1 MFKKKVETHAVPTE
15 TATGLALKQ
24 SLTPITQITKS
35 LKENRKSLIS
45 EEMQTASQISDI
57 QGSFDTILEQS
68 DQVAS
73 GMDSIKEQFGHIVD
87 VSSQIETSVS
97 GVLSAT
103 DQASENVDS
112 LQESSANVIH
122 DFERVIAVLS
132 KFQNSF
138 DEIQETMSGII
149 GIANQTNM
157 LSLNASIEAARA
169 GEHGLGFAVVATE
182 VSTLSAE
189 IKKLVDTVN
198 ANMAL
203 LREDASNL
211 NASMETANKML
222 HQEQEQV
229 VKTTELFENIKGSVN
244 GMIEVQQQIADA
256 VDNCNDYADQIQ
268 SDILSAKDGY
278 IRVSETVNQLSG
290 DITRKNQLY
299 EDMINLLDQV
309 DPIVE
314 EIQTTHI
321 NI

>member
-1 MFKKKVETHAVPTE
+1 MFKKKNEVHAVPTE
-15 TATGLALKQ
+15 TATGRALKE
-24 SLTPITQITKS
+24 SLEPITQITKS
-35 LKENRKSLIS
+35 LKENRKSLIE

-57 QGSFDTILEQS
+57 QGSFDTILAQS

-73 GMDSIKEQFGHIVD
+73 GMDAIKQEFSNIVD

-103 DQASENVDS
+103 DQANENVDS
-112 LQESSANVIH
+112 LQESSSNVLK
-122 DFERVIAVLS
+122 DFQHVVEVLN
-132 KFQNSF
+132 KFQSSF

-182 VSTLSAE
+182 VSTLSTE

-222 HQEQEQV
+222 SHEQEQV
-229 VKTTELFENIKGSVN
+229 KKTTELFGNIKESVN
-244 GMIEVQQQIADA
+244 GVIEVQQQIAAA
-256 VDNCNDYADQIQ
+256 VDTCNETADQIQ
-268 SDILSAKDGY
+268 EDILNAKDGY
-278 IRVSETVNQLSG
+278 IGVSETVNQLSG

-299 EDMINLLDQV
+299 ENMINLLEQV

-314 EIQTTHI
+314 DIQHTHI

>member
-1 MFKKKVETHAVPTE
+1 MFKRKQDTHAIPTE
-15 TATGLALKQ
+15 TATGLALKE
-24 SLTPITQITKS
+24 SLAPITQITKS
-35 LKENRKSLIS
+35 LKANRKSLI
-45 EEMQTASQISDI
+45 EEEQQTASQISDI
-57 QGSFDTILEQS
+57 QSSFDTILAQS

-73 GMDSIKEQFGHIVD
+73 GMDTIKQEFANIVE

-97 GVLSAT
+97 GVLTAT
-103 DQASENVDS
+103 DQASENVES
-112 LQESSANVIH
+112 LKESSINVLQ
-122 DFERVIAVLS
+122 DFERVIEVLS
-132 KFQNSF
+132 KFQKSF

-198 ANMAL
+198 SNMAL
-203 LREDASNL
+203 LRDDASNL
-211 NASMETANKML
+211 NASMEAANKML
-222 HQEQEQV
+222 SHEQQQV
-229 VKTTELFENIKGSVN
+229 QKTTELFGNIKDSVN
-244 GMIEVQQQIADA
+244 GVIEVQQQIAAA
-256 VDNCNDYADQIQ
+256 VDNCNNTADQIQ
-268 SDILSAKDGY
+268 GDILDAKDGY
-278 IRVSETVNQLSG
+278 IGVSETVNQLSG

-299 EDMINLLDQV
+299 ENMINLLDQV

-314 EIQTTHI
+314 EIQTNNI

>member
-1 MFKKKVETHAVPTE
+1 M
-15 TATGLALKQ
+15 
-24 SLTPITQITKS
+24 
-35 LKENRKSLIS
+35 
-45 EEMQTASQISDI
+45 
-57 QGSFDTILEQS
+57 
-68 DQVAS
+68 
-73 GMDSIKEQFGHIVD
+73 
-87 VSSQIETSVS
+87 
-97 GVLSAT
+97 
-103 DQASENVDS
+103 
-112 LQESSANVIH
+112 IH

-256 VDNCNDYADQIQ
+256 VDNCNDCADQIQ

>member
-1 MFKKKVETHAVPTE
+1 MFKKKTEIHAVPTE

-24 SLTPITQITKS
+24 SLEPITQITKS
-35 LKENRKSLIS
+35 LKENRKSLIE

-57 QGSFDTILEQS
+57 QGSFDTILAQS

-73 GMDSIKEQFGHIVD
+73 GMDSIKQEFSNIVE

-103 DQASENVDS
+103 DQANENVDS
-112 LQESSANVIH
+112 LQESSSNVLK
-122 DFERVIAVLS
+122 DFQHVVEVLN

-211 NASMETANKML
+211 NTSMETANRML
-222 HQEQEQV
+222 SHEQEQV
-229 VKTTELFENIKGSVN
+229 KKTTELFGNIKDSVN
-244 GMIEVQQQIADA
+244 GVIEVQQQIAAA
-256 VDNCNDYADQIQ
+256 VDTCNETADQIQ
-268 SDILSAKDGY
+268 EDILSARDRYVG
-278 IRVSETVNQLSG
+278 VSETVNQLSG

-299 EDMINLLDQV
+299 ENMINLLDQV

-314 EIQTTHI
+314 EVQKSHI

>member
-1 MFKKKVETHAVPTE
+1 MFQKKTEIHAVPTD
-15 TATGLALKQ
+15 TVTGLALKQ
-24 SLTPITQITKS
+24 SLEPITQITKS
-35 LKENRKSLIS
+35 LKENRKSLIE

-57 QGSFDTILEQS
+57 QGSFDTILAQS

-73 GMDSIKEQFGHIVD
+73 GMDSIKQEFANIVAG
-87 VSSQIETSVS
+87 SSQIETSVS
-97 GVLSAT
+97 GVLTAT
-103 DQASENVDS
+103 DQANENVDS
-112 LQESSANVIH
+112 LQESSSNVLK
-122 DFERVIAVLS
+122 DFQHGVEVLN
-132 KFQNSF
+132 KFQSSF

-211 NASMETANKML
+211 NASIETANRML
-222 HQEQEQV
+222 SHEQEQV
-229 VKTTELFENIKGSVN
+229 KKTTELFGNIKESVN
-244 GMIEVQQQIADA
+244 GVIEVQQQIAAA
-256 VDNCNDYADQIQ
+256 VDTCNETADQIQ
-268 SDILSAKDGY
+268 GDILSAKDGY
-278 IRVSETVNQLSG
+278 IGVSETVNQLSG

-299 EDMINLLDQV
+299 ENMINLLDQV

-314 EIQTTHI
+314 EVQKTHI

>member
-1 MFKKKVETHAVPTE
+1 MFKKKNEVHAVPTE
-15 TATGLALKQ
+15 TATGRALKE
-24 SLTPITQITKS
+24 SLEPITQITKS
-35 LKENRKSLIS
+35 LKENRKSLIE

-57 QGSFDTILEQS
+57 QGSFDTILAQS

-73 GMDSIKEQFGHIVD
+73 GMDAIKQEFSNIVE

-103 DQASENVDS
+103 DQANENVDS
-112 LQESSANVIH
+112 LQESSSNVLK
-122 DFERVIAVLS
+122 DFQHVVEVLN
-132 KFQNSF
+132 KFQSSF

-157 LSLNASIEAARA
+157 LSLNASIEAASA

-222 HQEQEQV
+222 SHEQEQV
-229 VKTTELFENIKGSVN
+229 KKTTELFGNIKESVN
-244 GMIEVQQQIADA
+244 GVIEVQQQIAAA
-256 VDNCNDYADQIQ
+256 VDTCNETADQIQ
-268 SDILSAKDGY
+268 EDILNAKDGY
-278 IRVSETVNQLSG
+278 IGVSETVNQLSG

-299 EDMINLLDQV
+299 ENMINLLEQV

-314 EIQTTHI
+314 DIQHTHI